1 MSERRRDF
9 HRLNDLNLSSF
20 WWHSGTEWTSI
31 ILDEITP
38 DKNDAVESQS
48 VPHRPIIY
56 SAVAILVLLGAAI
69 ITRTGE
75 ISQRLETAQNQP
87 QQIIFSKK

>member
-9 HRLNDLNLSSF
+9 HHLNDLNLSSF
-20 WWHSGTEWTSI
+20 WWHGTEWTSI
-31 ILDEITP
+31 IKDEITL
-38 DKNDAVESQS
+38 DKNDVVESQL
-48 VPHRPIIY
+48 VPHKPIIY
-56 SAVAILVLLGAAI
+56 SAVAILVLLGTAI

-87 QQIIFSKK
+87 QKIIFSKK